1 MERKLSKLKSK
12 EQDESIPYFK
22 LILIGENKVGKT
34 QILHRL
40 NNEKFDEKY
49 SPTFGIDFRIISI
62 NEEKSKLK
70 YDLQI
75 LDIAGQSD
83 KIHLDIEKNFI
94 NDADAFLCLFS
105 LEDQFSLDRAIKIVE
120 SYKSQIKVEKDEE
133 DGKGGKV
140 AKNGLKKWYL
150 LGNKKDLD
158 KKREAVPFSYKSKF
172 DNYFEVSAKYSKN
185 EEFNIIIDTIV
196 HDLFLSKNESKYIDY
211 ENNMT
216 NNDSQ
221 IDFIKSHGELFNE
234 ECKII

>member
-12 EQDESIPYFK
+12 EQDKSIPYFK
-22 LILIGENKVGKT
+22 LILIGENEVGKT

-40 NNEKFDEKY
+40 NNEQFDEKY

-83 KIHLDIEKNFI
+83 KIHLDIEENFI
-94 NDADAFLCLFS
+94 NDAHAFLCLFS
-105 LEDQFSLDRAIKIVE
+105 LADQFSLDRAIKIVE
-120 SYKSQIKVEKDEE
+120 SYKRRIKVENE
-133 DGKGGKV
+133 GKNEIKS
-140 AKNGLKKWYL
+140 KRWYL

-158 KKREAVPFSYKSKF
+158 KKREAVPYSYKSKF

-185 EEFNIIIDTIV
+185 EEFNIIIDTIA
-196 HDLFLSKNESKYIDY
+196 HDLFVSKNESKYNDDY
-211 ENNMT
+211 ENKMP
-216 NNDSQ
+216 NNDFQ
-221 IDFIKSHGELFNE
+221 RDFIKSHGELFNE